1 MFKDYLFQHQ
11 SVGTPLIKI
20 LAQNLTWES
29 EKISIKDLRAS
40 EKDAIT
46 LEDSDDYIAI
56 FDLRSV
62 TRLTA
67 GLSIVRTIFV
77 CVLLTTGSLYFS
89 KDAHEIVILPIEQ
102 MIKKVNSISK
112 NPIEAAQDEAT

>member
-1 MFKDYLFQHQ
+1 
-11 SVGTPLIKI
+11 LINI

-29 EKISIKDLRAS
+29 SEISIKDLRAS

-46 LEDSDDYIAI
+46 LEDSDEFVAI

-62 TRLTA
+62 TRMTA

-77 CVLLTTGSLYFS
+77 CVLLTSGSLYLT
-89 KDAHEIVILPIEQ
+89 KDAQEIVILPIEQ
-102 MIKKVNSISK
+102 MIKKVNSIS
-112 NPIEAAQDEAT
+112 